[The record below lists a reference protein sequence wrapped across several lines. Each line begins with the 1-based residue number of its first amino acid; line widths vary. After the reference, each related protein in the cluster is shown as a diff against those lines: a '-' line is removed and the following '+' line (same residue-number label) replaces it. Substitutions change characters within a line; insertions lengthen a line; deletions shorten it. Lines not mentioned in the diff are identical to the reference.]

1 MFLDSTSETIQLVIV
16 LPNSCLSWINICK
29 HLRVEPK
36 CDWFY
41 EPCCLCDLL
50 RPILDETQRPA
61 HVWLKIAFYG
71 VLGIDQL
78 EWSLI
83 LELETSILNLNRF
96 HNNPRMCYLSWAEPD
111 IPKEDVFEEN
121 RRFVLGDN
129 DGATFANPDG
139 FESNRPLCSLWEEGR
154 VTIFHCFF
162 SSSWTYGGRG
172 GGRAES
178 WLTRDIDPH
187 LKSTNCCPTKFLIF
201 YEQKIFSTSPTNE
214 DDHPNRD
221 AAWPNKK
228 VRGFKRSLSQ
238 QFQSYFS
245 NNKKNNLFW

>member
-1 MFLDSTSETIQLVIV
+1 MEVTLYAALRFLTVVVGPTLIIIITSTSETIQLVIV
-16 LPNSCLSWINICK
+16 LPISCLSRIIICK

-187 LKSTNCCPTKFLIF
+187 LQSTNCCPTKFLIF
-201 YEQKIFSTSPTNE
+201 
-214 DDHPNRD
+214 
-221 AAWPNKK
+221 
-228 VRGFKRSLSQ
+228 
-238 QFQSYFS
+238 
-245 NNKKNNLFW
+245 

>member
-1 MFLDSTSETIQLVIV
+1 MEVTLYAALRFLTVVVGPTLIIIITSTSETIQLVIV
-16 LPNSCLSWINICK
+16 LPISCLSRINICK

-111 IPKEDVFEEN
+111 IPKEDVFKQN
-121 RRFVLGDN
+121 GGFSLSDDDR
-129 DGATFANPDG
+129 ATFADLDWL
-139 FESNRPLCSLWEEGR
+139 ESNKPLCTLWQLDKEMKKKQKGLPTLDWLSWAINHSIYILWEATPLCSLS
-154 VTIFHCFF
+154 F
-162 SSSWTYGGRG
+162 SS
-172 GGRAES
+172 
-178 WLTRDIDPH
+178 
-187 LKSTNCCPTKFLIF
+187 
-201 YEQKIFSTSPTNE
+201 
-214 DDHPNRD
+214 
-221 AAWPNKK
+221 
-228 VRGFKRSLSQ
+228 
-238 QFQSYFS
+238 
-245 NNKKNNLFW
+245 

>member
-1 MFLDSTSETIQLVIV
+1 M
-16 LPNSCLSWINICK
+16 
-29 HLRVEPK
+29 
-36 CDWFY
+36 
-41 EPCCLCDLL
+41 
-50 RPILDETQRPA
+50 
-61 HVWLKIAFYG
+61 
-71 VLGIDQL
+71 L

-121 RRFVLGDN
+121 RGFVLGDN

-154 VTIFHCFF
+154 VTIFLFIYHCYFQPGPMEGVEEVVLNPD
-162 SSSWTYGGRG
+162 SHETSTLTYNR
-172 GGRAES
+172 
-178 WLTRDIDPH
+178 
-187 LKSTNCCPTKFLIF
+187 PTAARLSFWYF
-201 YEQKIFSTSPTNE
+201 KIFSTSPTNE

-228 VRGFKRSLSQ
+228 ERGFKRSLSQ